1 MDNILLARVLISNK
15 LADEDQLKKLWK
27 HIRPNKDIAAIL
39 VELGQLKA
47 QVYVQLVE
55 FTYKQMGVTDFKVEA
70 PRVLSATEQAEMLQG
85 EVVKVENIAPAPK
98 TQPQAK
104 VTETPKPAPTQSA
117 KEISKPE
124 KVEVKAEVQATQV
137 EGADIPSDE
146 IPCIDGVVSTRMGT
160 GNFSSKPAPIMD
172 GLEKTQMGRFGGR
185 L

>member
-15 LADEDQLKKLWK
+15 LADEAQLKKLWK

-70 PRVLSATEQAEMLQG
+70 PNVLSATEQAAMLDG
-85 EVVKVENIAPAPK
+85 EVVKVENVAPAPK
-98 TQPQAK
+98 A
-104 VTETPKPAPTQSA
+104 TEAPKPAKPTVTEA
-117 KEISKPE
+117 KDPETTVE
-124 KVEVKAEVQATQV
+124 KVEVKKEVEATQV
-137 EGADIPSDE
+137 ESADIPSE
-146 IPCIDGVVSTRMGT
+146 KIPTLDGVVSTSMGA
-160 GNFSSKPAPIMD
+160 GPFSNKPAPIVE

-185 L
+185 I

>member
-85 EVVKVENIAPAPK
+85 EIVKVENTAPAPK
-98 TQPQAK
+98 AQAQPQTKAA
-104 VTETPKPAPTQSA
+104 ETPKPTQPS
-117 KEISKPE
+117 KETPKTE
-124 KVEVKAEVQATQV
+124 KVEVKAEVEATQV
-137 EGADIPSDE
+137 ESTDIPSDD
-146 IPCIDGVVSTRMGT
+146 IPCIDGVVSTRMGS
-160 GNFSSKPAPIMD
+160 GEFSSKPAPIMD